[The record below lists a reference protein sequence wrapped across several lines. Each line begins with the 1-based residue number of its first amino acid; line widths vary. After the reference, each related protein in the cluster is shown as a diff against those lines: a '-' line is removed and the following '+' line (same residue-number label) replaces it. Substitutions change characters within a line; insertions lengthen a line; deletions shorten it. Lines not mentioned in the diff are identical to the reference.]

1 MTPLPAHDTEA
12 PDLLTVPEVAE
23 LTRVSDETVHRWCRL
38 GQLPYVSLPSGLK
51 RIRRADVQA
60 FLAEPGGGAR

>member
-1 MTPLPAHDTEA
+1 M
-12 PDLLTVPEVAE
+12 PEVAE